1 MPEETVQRNIGGVAD
16 TGEVIAHDLSGL
28 YHAVAGLLNGHA
40 EIGGL
45 VVGGE
50 LDDLV
55 WILDLGL
62 HLLTAELIVLG
73 CGHLR
78 NKVAAQRQRIGSG
91 DAACIGHNIAHDL
104 TGTGLRDLKHRAF
117 QSRAG
122 ALASDEV
129 IVSTILADLDLTGYS
144 AVLPFDLRALTR
156 LNIDGFVL
164 LIADVA
170 LGRLQFTD
178 IVLAG
183 SQLVINV
190 DVAILIRRILANGI
204 LACIVQD
211 ELDTIDTLAG
221 SRIDLMDHNRRH
233 ALIGDLHR
241 GGLTVLDADI
251 DGRGIQLVALGCLQ
265 LGDGIPSILRIGD
278 ADDTVAVSR
287 VGAKDLAVDLPNLEF
302 DTLDACAGILI
313 RFDDLETTSRSVI
326 EGQRL
331 KIIGID
337 YDGLGSGLFID
348 HIAGDGLRLC
358 DDQRANDAA
367 DQDLTVFVRP
377 IDPVGRQLA
386 TFIRHIAAIGVSHT
400 ELNACQRLAS
410 NTVQFHNAQA
420 AERLIAELHRHDL
433 VGAHFDGLWRV
444 VQDIAGFCT
453 HFLDDQCSVGIKAI
467 DQNGADAIGY
477 ILTVSVAHDGAV
489 GLCDHEFHIGQRLAG
504 NCINLFNQDTTLG
517 LIPEGDGDDILFV
530 ATQIYRLNIV
540 FAQHIAVWCG
550 DLLNDIGASLQTCED
565 ESAVG
570 RSLTLSD
577 DCASSTGGA
586 AKEPHAEPCTLK
598 RITGAGVY
606 LLDDDGAQGG
616 VLKSDDLAAPRFHI
630 DLLGS
635 GIFDGIARSR
645 LQLGDGVPAVIQ
657 LIDEELTVL
666 IRVVGTKITNLTGRG
681 LIGTESNIE
690 LRTLNGIAG
699 NAVDLIDCQ
708 GGLGIVLELD
718 GASPVGK
725 QRDHLMCFVEQIAIG
740 Y

>member
-1 MPEETVQRNIGGVAD
+1 
-16 TGEVIAHDLSGL
+16 
-28 YHAVAGLLNGHA
+28 
-40 EIGGL
+40 
-45 VVGGE
+45 
-50 LDDLV
+50 
-55 WILDLGL
+55 
-62 HLLTAELIVLG
+62 
-73 CGHLR
+73 
-78 NKVAAQRQRIGSG
+78 
-91 DAACIGHNIAHDL
+91 
-104 TGTGLRDLKHRAF
+104 
-117 QSRAG
+117 
-122 ALASDEV
+122 
-129 IVSTILADLDLTGYS
+129 
-144 AVLPFDLRALTR
+144 
-156 LNIDGFVL
+156 
-164 LIADVA
+164 
-170 LGRLQFTD
+170 
-178 IVLAG
+178 
-183 SQLVINV
+183 
-190 DVAILIRRILANGI
+190 
-204 LACIVQD
+204 
-211 ELDTIDTLAG
+211 
-221 SRIDLMDHNRRH
+221 MDHNRRH

-420 AERLIAELHRHDL
+420 AERLIAELHRHNL

>member
-1 MPEETVQRNIGGVAD
+1 M
-16 TGEVIAHDLSGL
+16 
-28 YHAVAGLLNGHA
+28 
-40 EIGGL
+40 
-45 VVGGE
+45 
-50 LDDLV
+50 
-55 WILDLGL
+55 
-62 HLLTAELIVLG
+62 
-73 CGHLR
+73 
-78 NKVAAQRQRIGSG
+78 
-91 DAACIGHNIAHDL
+91 
-104 TGTGLRDLKHRAF
+104 
-117 QSRAG
+117 
-122 ALASDEV
+122 
-129 IVSTILADLDLTGYS
+129 
-144 AVLPFDLRALTR
+144 
-156 LNIDGFVL
+156 
-164 LIADVA
+164 
-170 LGRLQFTD
+170 
-178 IVLAG
+178 
-183 SQLVINV
+183 
-190 DVAILIRRILANGI
+190 
-204 LACIVQD
+204 
-211 ELDTIDTLAG
+211 
-221 SRIDLMDHNRRH
+221 
-233 ALIGDLHR
+233 
-241 GGLTVLDADI
+241 
-251 DGRGIQLVALGCLQ
+251 
-265 LGDGIPSILRIGD
+265 
-278 ADDTVAVSR
+278 
-287 VGAKDLAVDLPNLEF
+287 
-302 DTLDACAGILI
+302 
-313 RFDDLETTSRSVI
+313 
-326 EGQRL
+326 
-331 KIIGID
+331 
-337 YDGLGSGLFID
+337 
-348 HIAGDGLRLC
+348 
-358 DDQRANDAA
+358 
-367 DQDLTVFVRP
+367 
-377 IDPVGRQLA
+377 
-386 TFIRHIAAIGVSHT
+386 
-400 ELNACQRLAS
+400 
-410 NTVQFHNAQA
+410 
-420 AERLIAELHRHDL
+420 
-433 VGAHFDGLWRV
+433 GAHFDGLWRV

-645 LQLGDGVPAVIQ
+645 LQLGDGVPAIIQ
-657 LIDEELTVL
+657 FVDEELALL
-666 IRVVGTKITNLTGRG
+666 IRVVVAEITNFAGRG
-681 LIGTESNIE
+681 LVRTESDIE
-690 LRTLNGIAG
+690 LCTLNGITG